1 MKMTHSNLRLA
12 ISGALCIFIVFAS
25 LSGRTQVQID
35 FNPQGLRDP
44 FLAPAGFEVV
54 DQEDESALKKFPFDI
69 EINGVAI
76 DNDKK
81 YVIINK
87 MIIKEKES
95 WRGLTIDHIAED
107 HLVILYRGKK
117 SKIPLKKEKL

>member
-1 MKMTHSNLRLA
+1 MKITLPSLLLLMS
-12 ISGALCIFIVFAS
+12 SALCVCIAFVAP
-25 LSGRTQVQID
+25 GVCAQGQKE

-54 DQEDESALKKFPFDI
+54 DQENESALKKFPFDI

-76 DNDKK
+76 DKDKK

-87 MIIKEKES
+87 MVIKEKES
-95 WRGLTIDHIAED
+95 WRGLTIDQITED
-107 HLVILYRGKK
+107 YLIILYRGKK
-117 SKIPLKKEKL
+117 TKIPLKKEKL